1 MKIKQAPGKFQPI
14 SLVIDI
20 ESAAELATL
29 RLLARRNQ
37 SIPAL
42 IRNNPGDDSYPT
54 PKEREDIARTFL
66 KCLERAMEPK

>member
-1 MKIKQAPGKFQPI
+1 MKIKQAPGKFRPI

-29 RLLARRNQ
+29 RLLTRRNQ

-42 IRNNPGDDSYPT
+42 IRNSPGDDSYPT
-54 PKEREDIARTFL
+54 PKEREDITRTFL
-66 KCLERAMEPK
+66 RTLEKALEAK